1 MTKQTTP
8 PAAAGKIDESKA
20 SSQSTSTDQ
29 TRDEETGTESS
40 SEEKPKSKPGPKAA
54 DKPTK
59 TVFSVRREEKKSQVL
74 EFKTVKKSGALF
86 VMQQKGVTII
96 EDGKTREI
104 RYCPDEPSVYR
115 DNQDRESRRAPIMF
129 VEGRLFVRPD
139 QPNLAEYLSLH
150 PGNKANGGNTFYLV
164 DEAKEKNID
173 LNKEYLVVDAISMIR
188 TKQLDE
194 LLAVATALNINID
207 RNVDEIK
214 HDLLVFAKKNPK
226 SFIDSFDNPIV
237 EMKAMLRQ
245 ASKYQIIKL
254 SDDGVRWFDTG
265 KLILSVPAGK
275 DPLDVMMRW
284 CLTETAAP
292 VVAEIEKQLR
302 R

>member
-1 MTKQTTP
+1 MTKQTP
-8 PAAAGKIDESKA
+8 KPATAGKVDEQYDSSTVATEMKA
-20 SSQSTSTDQ
+20 
-29 TRDEETGTESS
+29 EESAEPKVDP
-40 SEEKPKSKPGPKAA
+40 KPAP
-54 DKPTK
+54 KPTAK
-59 TVFSVRREEKKSQVL
+59 SSKSVFSIRREETKSQIL
-74 EFKTVKKSGALF
+74 EFKTVKKTGAIF

-96 EDGKTREI
+96 ELGKTREI

-115 DNQDRESRRAPIMF
+115 DEQYNDSRRAPIMF
-129 VEGRLFVRPD
+129 LEGRLFIRPD
-139 QPNLAEYLSLH
+139 QPNLAEYMSLH
-150 PGNKANGGNTFYLV
+150 PGNKANGGSLFYLV
-164 DEAKEKNID
+164 DEAKERQVD
-173 LNKEYLVVDAISMIR
+173 LDKEYLVVDAISMIR

-194 LLAVATALNINID
+194 ILAVATALSINID

-214 HDLLVFAKKNPK
+214 HDLLIFAKKNPK

-245 ASKYQIIKL
+245 ADKYQIIKM
-254 SDDGVRWFDTG
+254 SNDGIRWFDTG

-302 R
+302 K

>member
-1 MTKQTTP
+1 
-8 PAAAGKIDESKA
+8 
-20 SSQSTSTDQ
+20 
-29 TRDEETGTESS
+29 
-40 SEEKPKSKPGPKAA
+40 
-54 DKPTK
+54 
-59 TVFSVRREEKKSQVL
+59 
-74 EFKTVKKSGALF
+74 
-86 VMQQKGVTII
+86 
-96 EDGKTREI
+96 
-104 RYCPDEPSVYR
+104 
-115 DNQDRESRRAPIMF
+115 MF

>member
-1 MTKQTTP
+1 MPGPSKQAPSSAAIEVNELALDIENAQPETVPTKP
-8 PAAAGKIDESKA
+8 ESKKTEPKKEK
-20 SSQSTSTDQ
+20 ST
-29 TRDEETGTESS
+29 
-40 SEEKPKSKPGPKAA
+40 
-54 DKPTK
+54 
-59 TVFSVRREEKKSQVL
+59 FSIRREEVKSQVL
-74 EFKTVKKSGALF
+74 EFKTVKKTGAIF

-96 EDGKTREI
+96 ENGKTREI

-115 DNQDRESRRAPIMF
+115 DEQYNDSRRAPIMF
-129 VEGRLFVRPD
+129 LEGRLFVRPD
-139 QPNLAEYLSLH
+139 QPNLSEYMSLH
-150 PGNKANGGNTFYLV
+150 PGNKANGGNLFYLV
-164 DEAKEKNID
+164 DETKERQVD
-173 LNKEYLVVDAISMIR
+173 LDKEYLVVDAVSMIR

-194 LLAVATALNINID
+194 ILAVATALSINID

-214 HDLLVFAKKNPK
+214 HDLLIFAKKNPK

-245 ASKYQIIKL
+245 ADKYQIIKM

-302 R
+302 K

>member
-8 PAAAGKIDESKA
+8 PATAGKIDESKA

-214 HDLLVFAKKNPK
+214 HDLLVFAKKNPQ

-237 EMKAMLRQ
+237 EMKAKLRQ
-245 ASKYQIIKL
+245 ANKYQIIKL

>member
-86 VMQQKGVTII
+86 VMQQKAVTII

-214 HDLLVFAKKNPK
+214 HDLLVFAKKNPQ

-237 EMKAMLRQ
+237 EMKAKLRQ
-245 ASKYQIIKL
+245 ANKYQIIKL
-254 SDDGVRWFDTG
+254 SDDGVRWFDAG

>member
-1 MTKQTTP
+1 MTKQTP
-8 PAAAGKIDESKA
+8 RPASAGKVDE
-20 SSQSTSTDQ
+20 QY
-29 TRDEETGTESS
+29 ESS
-40 SEEKPKSKPGPKAA
+40 TVATEMKAEESADPKVDSKPAP
-54 DKPTK
+54 KPTAK
-59 TVFSVRREEKKSQVL
+59 NSKSVFTIRREETKSQIL
-74 EFKTVKKSGALF
+74 EFKTVKKTGAIF

-96 EDGKTREI
+96 ENGKTREI

-115 DNQDRESRRAPIMF
+115 DEQYSDSRRAPIMF
-129 VEGRLFVRPD
+129 LEGRLFVRPD
-139 QPNLAEYLSLH
+139 QPNLSEYMSLH
-150 PGNKANGGNTFYLV
+150 PGNKANGGNLFYLV
-164 DEAKEKNID
+164 DETKERQVD
-173 LNKEYLVVDAISMIR
+173 LDKEYLVVDAVSMIR

-194 LLAVATALNINID
+194 ILAVATALSINID

-214 HDLLVFAKKNPK
+214 HDLLIFAKKNPK

-245 ASKYQIIKL
+245 ADKYQIIKM

-302 R
+302 K